1 MCGTK
6 LDLRTMYIVSG
17 TAVRDKMLKLH
28 QKYSNLTKLKS
39 LNWNSSLGN
48 FTKIQEEF
56 FEESSNKLFDISV
69 AKFEEKI
76 GSDRLRSQEAKDED
90 IQFFL
95 DQKGERN
102 MYISSEL
109 DKAFECSVKN
119 KENRHRRMEEAKVKE
134 QEALNLGDVNRNELE
149 VSFDSSAGTGSEAT
163 IASTDDEDSADDES
177 LRHSRPTT
185 AKVRFLTFA

>member
-1 MCGTK
+1 MWNKAGFE
-6 LDLRTMYIVSG
+6 DYIVSG

-56 FEESSNKLFDISV
+56 IEESNKLFDISV

-76 GSDRLRSQEAKDED
+76 GLDRLRSQEAKDED

-109 DKAFECSVKN
+109 YRAFESSVKN
-119 KENRHRRMEEAKVKE
+119 KEKRHRMMEKAKVKDKE
-134 QEALNLGDVNRNELE
+134 QEALNLGDGNRNELE
-149 VSFDSSAGTGSEAT
+149 VSFDSSAGSEAT

>member
-1 MCGTK
+1 VWKKAGFE
-6 LDLRTMYIVSG
+6 DYIVSG
-17 TAVRDKMLKLH
+17 SAVRDKMLKLQ

-56 FEESSNKLFDISV
+56 IEESNKLFDISV
-69 AKFEEKI
+69 PKFEEKI
-76 GSDRLRSQEAKDED
+76 RSDRLRSQEAKDED

-109 DKAFECSVKN
+109 DKAFESSVKN

-134 QEALNLGDVNRNELE
+134 QEALNLGDGSRNELE
-149 VSFDSSAGTGSEAT
+149 VSFDSSAGTGSEGT
-163 IASTDDEDSADDES
+163 IASTDDEDSADES
-177 LRHSRPTT
+177 LRHSRPSKV
-185 AKVRFLTFA
+185 KVRFLTFA

>member
-1 MCGTK
+1 MQKKAGFE
-6 LDLRTMYIVSG
+6 DYIVSG

-56 FEESSNKLFDISV
+56 IEESNKLFDISV

-76 GSDRLRSQEAKDED
+76 GSDHLRSQEAKDED

-95 DQKGERN
+95 DHQKGERN

-119 KENRHRRMEEAKVKE
+119 KDPYFVDLKYYQHAFLPLISR
-134 QEALNLGDVNRNELE
+134 
-149 VSFDSSAGTGSEAT
+149 VSTRTRCRVLF
-163 IASTDDEDSADDES
+163 I
-177 LRHSRPTT
+177 
-185 AKVRFLTFA
+185 

>member
-1 MCGTK
+1 MWKKAGFE
-6 LDLRTMYIVSG
+6 DYIVSG

-56 FEESSNKLFDISV
+56 IEESNKLFDISV

-109 DKAFECSVKN
+109 DKAFESSVKN

-134 QEALNLGDVNRNELE
+134 QEALNLGDGNRNELE
-149 VSFDSSAGTGSEAT
+149 VSFDSSAGSEAT

>member
-1 MCGTK
+1 
-6 LDLRTMYIVSG
+6 
-17 TAVRDKMLKLH
+17 MLKLH

-56 FEESSNKLFDISV
+56 IEESNKLFDISV

-76 GSDRLRSQEAKDED
+76 GSGRLRSQEAKDED

-109 DKAFECSVKN
+109 DRAFESSVKN
-119 KENRHRRMEEAKVKE
+119 KEKRHRMMEEAKVKDKE
-134 QEALNLGDVNRNELE
+134 QEALNLGDGNRNELE
-149 VSFDSSAGTGSEAT
+149 VSFDSSAGSEAT

>member
-1 MCGTK
+1 
-6 LDLRTMYIVSG
+6 
-17 TAVRDKMLKLH
+17 
-28 QKYSNLTKLKS
+28 
-39 LNWNSSLGN
+39 
-48 FTKIQEEF
+48 
-56 FEESSNKLFDISV
+56 
-69 AKFEEKI
+69 
-76 GSDRLRSQEAKDED
+76 
-90 IQFFL
+90 
-95 DQKGERN
+95 

-134 QEALNLGDVNRNELE
+134 QEALNLGDGNRNELE
-149 VSFDSSAGTGSEAT
+149 VSFDSSAGSEAT